1 MDLRPQLTGRL
12 SVDDVLR
19 LAAETGSRDASA
31 FTASL
36 FALLTDTDKRVADNA
51 AWVLSHAKG
60 PGRDY
65 LLGRQ
70 QELID
75 AVMSARG
82 ATMRRLLLTI
92 LQKQQMD
99 VEHIRTDFLDFCLA
113 AIVDRRHPVA
123 VRAQCVYIGYAICR
137 PFAELRHEL
146 TMVLDLLPAEEL
158 SPGLR
163 HARRVV
169 LDKIRDSKRG

>member
-1 MDLRPQLTGRL
+1 MDFRSQLIGRL

-19 LAAETGSRDASA
+19 LAAETGGSDASA

-36 FALLTDTDKRVADNA
+36 FRLLTDGDKRVADNA
-51 AWVLSHAKG
+51 AWVLSHAKK

-65 LLGRQ
+65 LQGRQ

-75 AVMSARG
+75 AVMSATG

-92 LQKQQMD
+92 LQQQQMD
-99 VEHIRTDFLDFCLA
+99 AENIGTDFLDFCLA

-123 VRAQCVYIGYAICR
+123 VRAQCVYIGYTLCQ
-137 PFAELRHEL
+137 PYAELRHEL
-146 TMVLDLLPAEEL
+146 AMVLDLLPTEEL

-169 LDKIRDSKRG
+169 LGKIRDSKRG